1 MTSHSIETLLGPA
14 EPPVFVESDVEDEVD
29 QLDSDTDA
37 EGPTPDQTT
46 TKKGAS
52 GRPGVRVPG
61 HSLLPQVKL
70 ENIIHADGTC

>member
-14 EPPVFVESDVEDEVD
+14 EPAVFIESDVEDEVD

-37 EGPTPDQTT
+37 EGTTADQTT

-52 GRPGVRVPG
+52 GKSGVRIPG

-70 ENIIHADGTC
+70 ENIIHADGAC